1 MMSASIVWILL
12 LYTLIGVFSVAESKT
27 CWYDHNEHI
36 YCHDSDCC
44 GTYSNPYCCTRT
56 GTIIGSVI
64 GCLAFIIIVASIIT
78 CCCCACCPVY
88 QYRTQ
93 GTAISTAYSVHR
105 KLIFQSKATRRSLTH
120 PHTHQI
126 LDLTQSNQQG
136 NTRLHRR
143 IKSDVFAADKHL
155 YLPDNYTVT
164 KE

>member
-93 GTAISTAYSVHR
+93 GTAISTAYSE
-105 KLIFQSKATRRSLTH
+105 QSYQTIPDTS
-120 PHTHQI
+120 PYP
-126 LDLTQSNQQG
+126 SNSG
-136 NTRLHRR
+136 
-143 IKSDVFAADKHL
+143 
-155 YLPDNYTVT
+155 PDTV
-164 KE
+164 KPAGEYSAPPPYQV